1 MAQAIENRSRRHL
14 IDLYCDTVEGRR
26 SSEGRSRGGLRVA
39 RKPQGAEK
47 FKLYNFKLYNVVT
60 SKRSRA
66 KGTEKGGERD
76 RLVRKERRKGQARKV
91 FALLELK
98 LELVQSVLG
107 SS

>member
-39 RKPQGAEK
+39 RKPQAAEK
-47 FKLYNFKLYNVVT
+47 FKLYNVVT